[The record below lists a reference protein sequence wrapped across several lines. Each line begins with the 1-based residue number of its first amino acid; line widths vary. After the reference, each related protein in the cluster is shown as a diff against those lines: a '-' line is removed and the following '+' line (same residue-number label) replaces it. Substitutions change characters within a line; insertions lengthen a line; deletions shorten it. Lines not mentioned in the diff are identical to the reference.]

1 MALPLHSGYAALLS
15 HTLSRQACP
24 RHVVRVE
31 LGSSEGTALVVPHTV
46 SVELTRVYMGKREVF
61 HTANFLTAKLH
72 GVKPRSFNATPSI
85 ALLWNH
91 CMEIDLLYDEQ
102 HKDENEDVGDRMG
115 DGLV

>member
-1 MALPLHSGYAALLS
+1 VALPLHSGYAALLS

-72 GVKPRSFNATPSI
+72 GISLHSFTMANPEVLTPLRLSRFYGTTV
-85 ALLWNH
+85 W
-91 CMEIDLLYDEQ
+91 
-102 HKDENEDVGDRMG
+102 K
-115 DGLV
+115 